1 MVNKIMK
8 AVLVTGASRGIGRA
22 IALELAKNDYAVGVN
37 YRINEERANDVVKT
51 IKNRGGKAVTIQAD
65 VANPKEVEEMIET
78 FTKKFHEIY
87 GLVNNAGIYKRKKF
101 PKLTLEDWEE
111 TIRTNLTGTF
121 LCTKYAL
128 PYIPNGGKII
138 NFASVLAHSGS
149 TQGAHYAASKA
160 GVIGFSKSLARE
172 VGARRITVNVIAPGA
187 TETAIIA
194 NDTPEKRKERE
205 RATPLGRVGKPEE
218 IAYAVIFLLSNNAKY
233 ITGETMNVNGGL
245 WMI

>member
-1 MVNKIMK
+1 MK

-22 IALELAKNDYAVGVN
+22 IALELAENGYAVGVN
-37 YRINEERANDVVKT
+37 YRIEEKKANDVVRK
-51 IKNRGGKAVTIQAD
+51 IKNKGGKAIALQAD
-65 VANPKEVEEMIET
+65 VANPKEVEEMIEA
-78 FTKKFHEIY
+78 FTKKFNEIY

-172 VGARRITVNVIAPGA
+172 VGDRRITVNVIAPGA

-218 IAYAVIFLLSNNAKY
+218 IAYAVIFLLSNKAEY

-245 WMI
+245 WMV

>member
-1 MVNKIMK
+1 MVMK

-22 IALELAKNDYAVGVN
+22 TALELAENGYAVGVN
-37 YRINEERANDVVKT
+37 YRINEERANDVVEK
-51 IKNRGGKAVTIQAD
+51 IKNRGGKAIAIQAD
-65 VANPKEVEEMIET
+65 VSNPKEVEEMIET

-172 VGARRITVNVIAPGA
+172 LGVRKITVNVIAPGA

-194 NDTPEKRKERE
+194 NDTSEKRKERE
-205 RATPLGRVGKPEE
+205 RATPLGRVAKPEE
-218 IAYAVIFLLSNNAKY
+218 IAHAVIFLLSSKAEY

>member
-1 MVNKIMK
+1 MVKKIMK

-22 IALELAKNDYAVGVN
+22 IALELAENGYVVGVN
-37 YRINEERANDVVKT
+37 YKINEEKANDVVDN
-51 IKNRGGKAVTIQAD
+51 IKNRGGKAIALQAD
-65 VANPKEVEEMIET
+65 VTNPKEVEEMIEA
-78 FTKKFHEIY
+78 FTKKFNEIY

-101 PKLTLEDWEE
+101 PELTLEDWEE

-194 NDTPEKRKERE
+194 NDTSEKRKERE

>member
-1 MVNKIMK
+1 MVMK
-8 AVLVTGASRGIGRA
+8 AVLVSGASRGIGRA
-22 IALELAKNDYAVGVN
+22 IALQLAENGYAVGVN
-37 YRINEERANDVVKT
+37 YRIEEKKANDVVEK
-51 IKNRGGKAVTIQAD
+51 IKNKGGKAIALQAD
-65 VANPKEVEEMIET
+65 VANPKEVEEMIKT
-78 FTKKFHEIY
+78 FVKEFHEIY
-87 GLVNNAGIYKRKKF
+87 GLVNNAGIYRRKKF

-128 PYIPNGGKII
+128 PYIAEGGRII

-172 VGARRITVNVIAPGA
+172 LGARKITVNVIAPGA

-194 NDTPEKRKERE
+194 NDTPEKRKERGE
-205 RATPLGRVGKPEE
+205 ATPLGRVAKPEE
-218 IAYAVIFLLSNNAKY
+218 IAHAVIFLLSSKAGY

>member
-1 MVNKIMK
+1 MVKKIMK

-22 IALELAKNDYAVGVN
+22 TALELAENGYAVGVN
-37 YRINEERANDVVKT
+37 YKINEEKANDVVRK
-51 IKNRGGKAVTIQAD
+51 IKNKGGKAIALQAD
-65 VANPKEVEEMIET
+65 VANPKEVEEMIKIFIEQ
-78 FTKKFHEIY
+78 FHEIY

-128 PYIPNGGKII
+128 PYIVGGGRII

-172 VGARRITVNVIAPGA
+172 VGDRRITVNVIAPGA

-194 NDTPEKRKERE
+194 NDTSEKRKERE

-218 IAYAVIFLLSNNAKY
+218 IAHAVIFLLSSRAEY